1 MLNIA
6 LSILGSFKLERD
18 RGGNSRAC
26 SWCTRKAS
34 IKTCSSYWLCQPFSI
49 HGENYSICKFHLSWN
64 VGHWKKLFHQFLWLT
79 CLCFLAAWCS
89 YASPLFLFFFLS
101 VELIVVFLVYFLMQD
116 SWILEKQLDL
126 IANSTVFW
134 TDYGLRSLSK
144 TRWMFYLFCSPFT
157 SRYWNISVTLILYA
171 TVPCTW
177 SATQSMT
184 HLTGEAQFGW
194 TWITWFYLHSTTIP
208 KVSSTDSIY

>member
-1 MLNIA
+1 MIDFSWILGHFCYARCMPCWNQYLALIQLNMASLSYEIFSLMLNIA

-18 RGGNSRAC
+18 KGGNSRAC

-34 IKTCSSYWLCQPFSI
+34 IKTCASYWLCQPFSI

-64 VGHWKKLFHQFLWLT
+64 VGHWKKLFRQFLWLT

-89 YASPLFLFFFLS
+89 YASPLFLS

-126 IANSTVFW
+126 ISNSTIFW

-144 TRWMFYLFCSPFT
+144 TRWMFYLF
-157 SRYWNISVTLILYA
+157 L
-171 TVPCTW
+171 W
-177 SATQSMT
+177 S
-184 HLTGEAQFGW
+184 
-194 TWITWFYLHSTTIP
+194 FYF
-208 KVSSTDSIY
+208 